1 MDISRQFI
9 NNPIRVWLTIL
20 LLGVGGIFALLNI
33 GRLEDPAFTIK
44 TAVVITHYPGAS
56 AQQVEEEVTL
66 PLENALQ
73 QLPYLD
79 NVSSISSNGLSQITV
94 NIASRYHSNEL
105 PQIWDELRRRV
116 GDASRQFPPGVVTP
130 FVNDD
135 FGDVFGFFFAI
146 SGDEFSNPELVRYAE
161 QLRRE
166 LILVP
171 GVGKVAIGGAISQQ
185 VNIDISLTKMAAR
198 GITLNQLSAL
208 LSRLNVVSSA
218 GEITSGTES
227 IRLHPTGEFENL
239 DELADL
245 IITPSGTGAATRLRD
260 IATLS
265 RGLNESPASI
275 YHANGR
281 KAVTMGVSFIPGVN
295 VIDVGHALEAKL
307 NQMSA
312 EKPAGIHIDL
322 FYDQA
327 AEVGHSVNGFII
339 NFLMALAIV
348 IGVLLIFMGVRSGI
362 IIAFSLALNV
372 LGTLLIMYLWGIE
385 LQRISLGA
393 LIIALS
399 MLVDNAIVIVE
410 GVLIARQ
417 QGSPLLTAI
426 NYIIRR
432 SALPLLGATVIAI
445 LAFAPIGLSQDS
457 TGEYCKSLFQV
468 LLISLMLSWFSALT
482 ITPVLITWW
491 LFKNDSAPEKSDE
504 TDPYDKRLYRLY
516 RRLLNAL
523 LHRKAPTLIVM
534 AALLAASVWG
544 FGAVRQNFFP
554 SSNTPIFFVDL
565 WLPYGTDIKW
575 TEKMTGDIEK
585 TINGQPGVET
595 TVSTIGQGSMRF
607 ILTYSGQRQYS
618 NYAQIM
624 VRMDDQRNISA
635 LTRHVDEYIAR
646 NYPQVNAST
655 KRVMFGPSGD
665 SAIEVRI
672 KGPDPDRLRLIA
684 SQVDEILARDPAT
697 ASVRNDWQNRSK
709 VLRPQYVAALGRELG
724 VDKQDVDNALEM
736 NFSGSRAG
744 LYREGS
750 DLLPVVVRPPERERL
765 DANHLNNVLVW
776 SQTRQQ
782 YIPLS
787 NVVSRFSLEWEDPLI
802 LRRDRSR
809 VLTVQTDP
817 DPLSQQTSGDILARV
832 KPRIDAL
839 ALPHGYSIEWGGDAE
854 NSSEAQQGIFTTLPI
869 GFLVM
874 FVITVLM
881 FSSVKNAVAIWLTVP
896 LALNVVSRFSLEWE
910 DPLILRRDR
919 SRVLT
924 VQTDPDPLSQQ
935 TSGDILARVKP
946 RIDALALPHGYSIEW
961 GGDAENSSEA
971 QQGIFT
977 TLPIG
982 FLVMFVITVL
992 MFSSVK
998 NAVAIWLTVPL
1009 ALIGVTPGFLITGI
1023 PFGFMA
1029 LIGLLSLSGML
1040 IRNGIVLVEEIEQQ
1054 KAHKGQHEAI
1064 VYAATSRLR
1073 PILLTAFTTVLGLAP
1088 LLLDVFFQSMAVV
1101 IMFGLGFATILTLL
1115 VLPVIYACFHRK
1127 DKAEQQ

>member
-9 NNPIRVWLTIL
+9 SNPVRVWLTIL
-20 LLGVGGIFALLNI
+20 LLGVGGIIALLNI

-79 NVSSISSNGLSQITV
+79 NVSSISSSGLSQITV
-94 NIASRYHSNEL
+94 NIASRYHSNAL

-116 GDASRQFPPGVVTP
+116 GDAARQFPPGVVTP

-166 LILVP
+166 LVLVP
-171 GVGKVAIGGAISQQ
+171 GVGKVAIGGALTQKIN
-185 VNIDISLTKMAAR
+185 VDISLSKMAAR
-198 GITLNQLSAL
+198 GITLNQLSAQ

-218 GEITSGTES
+218 GEIPSGTES
-227 IRLHPTGEFENL
+227 IRLHPTGEFESI

-245 IITPSGTGAATRLRD
+245 IVTPPGVGAATRLRD

-265 RGLNESPASI
+265 RGLDASPASI

-307 NQMSA
+307 EQMSA

-348 IGVLLIFMGVRSGI
+348 IGVLLIFMGLRSGI

-410 GVLIARQ
+410 GVLVARQ
-417 QGSPLLTAI
+417 QGSSLMNAI
-426 NYIIRR
+426 SDIIRR

-445 LAFAPIGLSQDS
+445 LAFAPVGLSQDS

-482 ITPVLITWW
+482 ITPVLIKWW
-491 LFKNDSAPEKSDE
+491 LFKRDAAPPKADE
-504 TDPYDKRLYRLY
+504 TDPYDKRIYRIY
-516 RRLLNAL
+516 RIYQGVLNAL
-523 LHRKAPTLIVM
+523 LRRKAPTLVVM
-534 AALLAASVWG
+534 AALLAAAIWG
-544 FGAVRQNFFP
+544 FGSVRQNFFP
-554 SSNTPIFFVDL
+554 SSSTPIFFVDL
-565 WLPYGTDIKW
+565 WLPYGTDINW

-624 VRMDDQRNISA
+624 VRMDDQRNIPA

-665 SAIEVRI
+665 SAIEIRI

-684 SQVDEILARDPAT
+684 SQVDNILTRDPAT
-697 ASVRNDWQNRSK
+697 DSVRNDWQNRSK
-709 VLRPQYVAALGRELG
+709 VIRPQYVTALGRELG

-750 DLLPVVVRPPERERL
+750 DLLPVVVRPPESERL

-787 NVVSRFSLEWEDPLI
+787 NVISGFALEWEDPLI

-817 DPLSQQTSGDILARV
+817 DPLSQQTSGNILARV
-832 KPRIDAL
+832 KPQIDAL
-839 ALPHGYSIEWGGDAE
+839 PLPHGYTIEWGGDAE
-854 NSSEAQQGIFTTLPI
+854 NSSEAQQGLFTTLP
-869 GFLVM
+869 L
-874 FVITVLM
+874 
-881 FSSVKNAVAIWLTVP
+881 
-896 LALNVVSRFSLEWE
+896 
-910 DPLILRRDR
+910 
-919 SRVLT
+919 
-924 VQTDPDPLSQQ
+924 
-935 TSGDILARVKP
+935 
-946 RIDALALPHGYSIEW
+946 GY
-961 GGDAENSSEA
+961 
-971 QQGIFT
+971 
-977 TLPIG
+977 
-982 FLVMFVITVL
+982 LVMFVITVL

-1054 KAHKGQHEAI
+1054 KVQQDQHSAI

>member
-9 NNPIRVWLTIL
+9 NNPVRVWLTIL
-20 LLGVGGIFALLNI
+20 LLGIGGIFALLNI

-94 NIASRYHSNEL
+94 NIASNYHSNEL

-116 GDASRQFPPGVVTP
+116 GDAARLFPPGVVTP

-146 SGDEFSNPELVRYAE
+146 SGDSFTNPELVRYAE

-166 LILVP
+166 LVLVP
-171 GVGKVAIGGAISQQ
+171 GVGKVAIGGAIPQQ
-185 VNIDISLTKMAAR
+185 INIDISLPKMAAR

-218 GEITSGTES
+218 GEIKSGSES
-227 IRLHPTGEFENL
+227 IRLHPTGEFENI
-239 DELADL
+239 DELSDL
-245 IITPSGTGAATRLRD
+245 PINPHGTGAATRLRD
-260 IATLS
+260 IATIS
-265 RGLNESPASI
+265 RGLSESPSSI

-281 KAVTMGVSFIPGVN
+281 QAVTMGVSFIPGVN

-307 NQMSA
+307 AQMSA
-312 EKPAGIHIDL
+312 EKPAGIHLDL

-327 AEVGHSVNGFII
+327 AEVGHSVNGFIT

-348 IGVLLIFMGVRSGI
+348 VGVLLIFMGVRSGI

-417 QGSPLLTAI
+417 QGSTLLTAI
-426 NYIIRR
+426 NYVIRR

-482 ITPVLITWW
+482 ITPVLIKWW
-491 LFKNDSAPEKSDE
+491 LFKGAVSPTPAVEA
-504 TDPYDKRLYRLY
+504 DPYRGRFYRSYQRILNT
-516 RRLLNAL
+516 LL
-523 LHRKAPTLIVM
+523 RQKTVTLAVM
-534 AALLAASVWG
+534 AALLVGAVWG
-544 FGAVRQNFFP
+544 FGSVRQNFFP

-565 WLPYGTDIKW
+565 WLPYGTDIAS
-575 TEKMTGDIEK
+575 TEKMASDIE
-585 TINGQPGVET
+585 TAINGQPGVVT
-595 TVSTIGQGSMRF
+595 TVATVGQGSMRF

-624 VRMDDQRNISA
+624 VRMDDQRSIDA
-635 LTRHVDEYIAR
+635 LTRHVDAYIAR
-646 NYPQVNAST
+646 HYPQVNASS

-684 SQVDEILARDPAT
+684 SQVSTILTADPAVG
-697 ASVRNDWQNRSK
+697 SVRNDWQNRSK
-709 VLRPQYVAALGRELG
+709 TIRPQYSPTLGRELG
-724 VDKQDVDNALEM
+724 VDKQDIDSALQM
-736 NFSGSRAG
+736 NFTGSRAG
-744 LYREGS
+744 LYREGA
-750 DLLPVVVRPPERERL
+750 DLLPVVVRPPNAERQ
-765 DANHLNNVLVW
+765 DANHLQNVLVW
-776 SQTRQQ
+776 SQSRQQ

-787 NVVSRFSLEWEDPLI
+787 NVVSGFNLEWEDPLI

-809 VLTVQTDP
+809 VLTVMTDP
-817 DPLSQQTSGDILARV
+817 DPLSNQTPSDILARV
-832 KPRIDAL
+832 QPQINAL
-839 ALPHGYSIEWGGDAE
+839 SLPHGYSIEWGGDAE
-854 NSSEAQQGIFTTLPI
+854 NSSEAQQGLFTTLPI
-869 GFLVM
+869 GYLVM

-881 FSSVKNAVAIWLTVP
+881 FSSLKNAI
-896 LALNVVSRFSLEWE
+896 
-910 DPLILRRDR
+910 
-919 SRVLT
+919 
-924 VQTDPDPLSQQ
+924 
-935 TSGDILARVKP
+935 
-946 RIDALALPHGYSIEW
+946 
-961 GGDAENSSEA
+961 
-971 QQGIFT
+971 
-977 TLPIG
+977 
-982 FLVMFVITVL
+982 
-992 MFSSVK
+992 
-998 NAVAIWLTVPL
+998 AIWLTVPL
-1009 ALIGVTPGFLITGI
+1009 ALIGVTPGFLMTGI

-1054 KAHKGQHEAI
+1054 KQQKPQHEAI
-1064 VYAATSRLR
+1064 IYAATSRLR

-1115 VLPVIYACFHRK
+1115 VLPVIYACFHPK
-1127 DKAEQQ
+1127 DRQQPQ

>member
-1 MDISRQFI
+1 M
-9 NNPIRVWLTIL
+9 
-20 LLGVGGIFALLNI
+20 
-33 GRLEDPAFTIK
+33 
-44 TAVVITHYPGAS
+44 
-56 AQQVEEEVTL
+56 
-66 PLENALQ
+66 
-73 QLPYLD
+73 
-79 NVSSISSNGLSQITV
+79 
-94 NIASRYHSNEL
+94 
-105 PQIWDELRRRV
+105 
-116 GDASRQFPPGVVTP
+116 GDAARQFPPGVVTP

-166 LILVP
+166 LVLVP
-171 GVGKVAIGGAISQQ
+171 GVGKVAIGGALTQQ
-185 VNIDISLTKMAAR
+185 INVDISLSKMAAR
-198 GITLNQLSAL
+198 GITLNQLSAQ

-218 GEITSGTES
+218 GEIPSGTES
-227 IRLHPTGEFENL
+227 IRLHPTGEFESI

-245 IITPSGTGAATRLRD
+245 IVTPPGVGAATRLRD

-265 RGLNESPASI
+265 RGLDASPASI

-307 NQMSA
+307 EQMSA

-348 IGVLLIFMGVRSGI
+348 IGVLLIFMGLRSGI

-417 QGSPLLTAI
+417 QGSSLMNAI
-426 NYIIRR
+426 SDIIRR

-445 LAFAPIGLSQDS
+445 LAFAPVGLSQDS

-482 ITPVLITWW
+482 ITPVLIKWW
-491 LFKNDSAPEKSDE
+491 LFKRDAAPPKADE
-504 TDPYDKRLYRLY
+504 TDPYDKRIYRIY
-516 RRLLNAL
+516 QGVLNAL
-523 LHRKAPTLIVM
+523 LRRKAPTLVVM
-534 AALLAASVWG
+534 AALLVAAIWG
-544 FGAVRQNFFP
+544 FGSVRQNFFP
-554 SSNTPIFFVDL
+554 SSSTPIFFVDL
-565 WLPYGTDIKW
+565 WLPYGTDINW

-624 VRMDDQRNISA
+624 VRMDDQRNIPA

-665 SAIEVRI
+665 SAIEIRI

-684 SQVDEILARDPAT
+684 SQVDNILTRDPAT
-697 ASVRNDWQNRSK
+697 DSVRNDWQNRSK
-709 VLRPQYVAALGRELG
+709 VIRPQYVTALGRELG

-750 DLLPVVVRPPERERL
+750 DLLPVVVRPPESERL
-765 DANHLNNVLVW
+765 DANHLNNVL
-776 SQTRQQ
+776 TRQQ

-787 NVVSRFSLEWEDPLI
+787 NVVSGFALEWEDPLI

-832 KPRIDAL
+832 KPQIDAL
-839 ALPHGYSIEWGGDAE
+839 PLPHGYSIEWGGDAE
-854 NSSEAQQGIFTTLPI
+854 NSSEAQQGLFTTLP
-869 GFLVM
+869 L
-874 FVITVLM
+874 
-881 FSSVKNAVAIWLTVP
+881 
-896 LALNVVSRFSLEWE
+896 
-910 DPLILRRDR
+910 
-919 SRVLT
+919 
-924 VQTDPDPLSQQ
+924 
-935 TSGDILARVKP
+935 
-946 RIDALALPHGYSIEW
+946 GY
-961 GGDAENSSEA
+961 
-971 QQGIFT
+971 
-977 TLPIG
+977 
-982 FLVMFVITVL
+982 LVMFVITVL

-1054 KAHKGQHEAI
+1054 KAQQDQHSAI

-1088 LLLDVFFQSMAVV
+1088 LLLDVFVQSMAVV

>member
-9 NNPIRVWLTIL
+9 NNPVRVWLTIL

-94 NIASRYHSNEL
+94 NIASHYHSSEL

-116 GDASRQFPPGVVTP
+116 GDAARLFPPGVVSP

-146 SGDEFSNPELVRYAE
+146 SGDSFTNPELARYAE

-166 LILVP
+166 LVLVP
-171 GVGKVAIGGAISQQ
+171 GVGKVAIGGAIPQQ
-185 VNIDISLTKMAAR
+185 INIDISLPKMAAR
-198 GITLNQLSAL
+198 GITLNQLSAI

-218 GEITSGTES
+218 GEIKSGSES
-227 IRLHPTGEFENL
+227 IRLHPTGEFENI
-239 DELADL
+239 DELGDL
-245 IITPSGTGAATRLRD
+245 PINPHGTGAATRLRD
-260 IATLS
+260 IATIS
-265 RGLNESPASI
+265 RGLSESPSSI

-281 KAVTMGVSFIPGVN
+281 QAVTMGVSFIPGVN
-295 VIDVGHALEAKL
+295 VIDVGHALEARL
-307 NQMSA
+307 EQMSA
-312 EKPAGIHIDL
+312 EKPAGIKIDL

-327 AEVGHSVNGFII
+327 AEVGHSVSGFIT

-348 IGVLLIFMGVRSGI
+348 VGVLLIFMGVRSGI
-362 IIAFSLALNV
+362 IIALSLALNV

-417 QGSPLLTAI
+417 QGSTLLTAV
-426 NYIIRR
+426 NYVIRR

-482 ITPVLITWW
+482 VTPVLIKWW
-491 LFKNDSAPEKSDE
+491 LFKGAASPTPAAEA
-504 TDPYDKRLYRLY
+504 DPYRGRFYRGY
-516 RRLLNAL
+516 QQILNAL
-523 LHRKAPTLIVM
+523 LMRKAVTLVLM
-534 AALLAASVWG
+534 AALLAGAIWG
-544 FGAVRQNFFP
+544 FGSVRQNFFP

-565 WLPYGTDIKW
+565 WLPYGTDIAA
-575 TEKMTGDIEK
+575 TEQMASDIE
-585 TINGQPGVET
+585 TAINGQPGVVT
-595 TVSTIGQGSMRF
+595 TVATVGQGSMRF

-624 VRMDDQRNISA
+624 VRMDDRRSIDA
-635 LTRHVDEYIAR
+635 LTRHVDAYIAR
-646 NYPQVNAST
+646 NYPQVNASS

-684 SQVDEILARDPAT
+684 SQVSAILTADPAIG
-697 ASVRNDWQNRSK
+697 SVRNDWQNRSK
-709 VLRPQYVAALGRELG
+709 TIRPQYSPTLGRELG
-724 VDKQDVDNALEM
+724 VDKQDIDGALQM
-736 NFSGSRAG
+736 NFTGSRAG
-744 LYREGS
+744 LYREGA
-750 DLLPVVVRPPERERL
+750 DLLPVVVRPPAAERQ

-776 SQTRQQ
+776 SQSRQQ

-787 NVVSRFSLEWEDPLI
+787 NVVSGFNLEWEDPLI

-809 VLTVQTDP
+809 VLTVMTDP
-817 DPLSQQTSGDILARV
+817 DPLSNQTSGDILARV
-832 KPRIDAL
+832 QPQIDAL
-839 ALPHGYSIEWGGDAE
+839 SLPHGYSIEWGGDAE
-854 NSSEAQQGIFTTLPI
+854 NSSEAQQGLFTTLPL
-869 GFLVM
+869 GYLVM

-881 FSSVKNAVAIWLTVP
+881 FSSL
-896 LALNVVSRFSLEWE
+896 
-910 DPLILRRDR
+910 
-919 SRVLT
+919 
-924 VQTDPDPLSQQ
+924 
-935 TSGDILARVKP
+935 
-946 RIDALALPHGYSIEW
+946 
-961 GGDAENSSEA
+961 
-971 QQGIFT
+971 
-977 TLPIG
+977 
-982 FLVMFVITVL
+982 
-992 MFSSVK
+992 K

-1054 KAHKGQHEAI
+1054 KQEKPQHQAI
-1064 VYAATSRLR
+1064 IYAATSRLR

-1115 VLPVIYACFHRK
+1115 VLPVIYACFHPK
-1127 DKAEQQ
+1127 DMQQPQ

>member
-9 NNPIRVWLTIL
+9 DNPIRVWLTVL

-146 SGDEFSNPELVRYAE
+146 SGDSFTNPELAQYAE

-166 LILVP
+166 LVLIP
-171 GVGKVAIGGAISQQ
+171 GVGKVAIGGAVPQQ
-185 VNIDISLTKMAAR
+185 INVDINLAKMAAR
-198 GITLNQLSAL
+198 GITLGQISTL
-208 LSRLNVVSSA
+208 LGRVNSVSSA
-218 GEITSGTES
+218 GEIVSGSES
-227 IRLHPTGEFENL
+227 IRLHPTGEFQNI
-239 DELADL
+239 DELGDMM
-245 IITPSGTGAATRLRD
+245 ITPPGVGAATRLRD
-260 IATLS
+260 IATVS
-265 RGLNESPASI
+265 RGLSVSPSSI

-281 KAVTMGVSFIPGVN
+281 QAVTMGVSFIPGVN
-295 VIDVGHALEAKL
+295 VPDVGRALEAKL
-307 NQMSA
+307 KHMSA
-312 EKPAGIHIDL
+312 EKPAGINIDL

-327 AEVGHSVNGFII
+327 AEVSHSVNGFII

-348 IGVLLIFMGVRSGI
+348 IGVLLIFMGLRSGI
-362 IIAFSLALNV
+362 IIALSLALNV

-417 QGSPLLTAI
+417 RGSTLMTAI
-426 NYIIRR
+426 QYVIRR
-432 SALPLLGATVIAI
+432 SALPLLGATVIAM

-468 LLISLMLSWFSALT
+468 LLISLLLSWFSALT
-482 ITPVLITWW
+482 LTPVMIKWW
-491 LFKNDSAPEKSDE
+491 LFKGQKVGDTPADV
-504 TDPYDKRLYRLY
+504 DPYNQRFYRLY
-516 RRLLNAL
+516 QQMLNAL
-523 LHRKAPTLIVM
+523 MVRKTITLTLMVI
-534 AALLAASVWG
+534 LLAGAVWG

-565 WLPYGTDIKW
+565 WLPYGTDIAQ
-575 TEKMTGDIEK
+575 TEKITSDIEK
-585 TINGQPGVET
+585 SINGQPGVVT

-624 VRMDDQRNISA
+624 VRMDDQRNIAA
-635 LTRHVDEYIAR
+635 LTRHVDEDIAR
-646 NYPQVNAST
+646 HYPEINAST

-672 KGPDPDRLRLIA
+672 KGPDPDRLRQIA
-684 SQVDEILARDPAT
+684 SQVDDILARDPAT
-697 ASVRNDWQNRSK
+697 DSVRNDWQNRSK
-709 VLRPQYVAALGRELG
+709 VIRPQYVAASGRELG
-724 VDKQDVDNALEM
+724 VDKQDSDRALEM
-736 NFSGSRAG
+736 NFSGSRIG

-750 DLLPVVVRPPERERL
+750 DLLPVIVRPPESERQ

-776 SQTRQQ
+776 SQNRQQ

-787 NVVSRFSLEWEDPLI
+787 NVVSGFALEWEDPLI

-817 DPLSQQTSGDILARV
+817 DPLSNETSGDILARV
-832 KPRIDAL
+832 
-839 ALPHGYSIEWGGDAE
+839 
-854 NSSEAQQGIFTTLPI
+854 
-869 GFLVM
+869 
-874 FVITVLM
+874 
-881 FSSVKNAVAIWLTVP
+881 
-896 LALNVVSRFSLEWE
+896 
-910 DPLILRRDR
+910 
-919 SRVLT
+919 
-924 VQTDPDPLSQQ
+924 
-935 TSGDILARVKP
+935 
-946 RIDALALPHGYSIEW
+946 
-961 GGDAENSSEA
+961 
-971 QQGIFT
+971 
-977 TLPIG
+977 
-982 FLVMFVITVL
+982 
-992 MFSSVK
+992 
-998 NAVAIWLTVPL
+998 
-1009 ALIGVTPGFLITGI
+1009 
-1023 PFGFMA
+1023 
-1029 LIGLLSLSGML
+1029 
-1040 IRNGIVLVEEIEQQ
+1040 
-1054 KAHKGQHEAI
+1054 
-1064 VYAATSRLR
+1064 
-1073 PILLTAFTTVLGLAP
+1073 
-1088 LLLDVFFQSMAVV
+1088 
-1101 IMFGLGFATILTLL
+1101 
-1115 VLPVIYACFHRK
+1115 
-1127 DKAEQQ
+1127 

>member
-9 NNPIRVWLTIL
+9 DNSTRVWLTIL

-44 TAVVITHYPGAS
+44 TAVIITHYPGAS

-66 PLENALQ
+66 PLENAIQ

-94 NIASRYHSNEL
+94 NIDSRYHSDQL

-116 GDASRQFPPGVVTP
+116 DDAARFFPPGVAVP

-146 SGDEFSNPELVRYAE
+146 SGNDFSNQELVQYAE

-166 LILVP
+166 LVLVP
-171 GVGKVAIGGAISQQ
+171 GVGKVVTGGAIAPQIN
-185 VNIDISLTKMAAR
+185 VDVSLAKMVAR
-198 GITLNQLSAL
+198 GITLTQLTST

-218 GEITSGTES
+218 GEIKSGTES

-239 DELADL
+239 DELSDL
-245 IITPSGTGAATRLRD
+245 LVSPVGSPATTRLRD

-265 RGLNESPASI
+265 RGLSESPSNI

-281 KAVTMGVSFIPGVN
+281 PALTMGVSFIAGVN
-295 VIDVGHALEAKL
+295 VMNVGRALEARL
-307 NQMSA
+307 QQMSA
-312 EKPAGIHIDL
+312 EKPAGIEINV

-327 AEVGHSVNGFII
+327 AEVGNAVNGFII
-339 NFLMALAIV
+339 NFLIALAIV
-348 IGVLLIFMGVRSGI
+348 VGVLLVFMGIRSGI
-362 IIAFSLALNV
+362 IIALSLALNV

-410 GVLIARQ
+410 GALIARQ
-417 QGSPLLTAI
+417 QGSSPGAALTFV
-426 NYIIRR
+426 IRR

-482 ITPVLITWW
+482 ITPVLIKWG
-491 LFKNDSAPEKSDE
+491 LFRKEHAVQPAPTSS
-504 TDPYDKRLYRLY
+504 PYQGRIYRLY
-516 RRLLNAL
+516 QRALNAL
-523 LHRKAPTLIVM
+523 LAQKTVTLATM
-534 AALLAASVWG
+534 AILLALAIWG
-544 FGAVRQNFFP
+544 FGSVRQNFFP
-554 SSNTPIFFVDL
+554 AANTPIFFVDL
-565 WLPYGTDIKW
+565 WLPYGTDIKS
-575 TEKMTGDIEK
+575 TEKMASDIEK
-585 TINGQPGVET
+585 HITGQKGVVA
-595 TVSTIGQGSMRF
+595 TVTTIGQGSMRF
-607 ILTYSGQRQYS
+607 ILTYNGQRQYS

-624 VRMDDQRNISA
+624 VRMDDQRNIAA
-635 LTRHVDEYIAR
+635 LTRQLDGLIAR
-646 NYPQVNAST
+646 SYPQVNAST
-655 KRVMFGPSGD
+655 KRVMFGPSGG

-672 KGPDPDRLRLIA
+672 KGPEPDQMRLIA
-684 SQVDEILARDPAT
+684 SQIESILTRDPAT
-697 ASVRNDWQNRSK
+697 DSVRQDWQNRSK
-709 VLRPQYVAALGRELG
+709 VIRPQYSPVLGRELG

-736 NFSGSRAG
+736 NFTGSRVG
-744 LYREGS
+744 LYREGA
-750 DLLPVVVRPPERERL
+750 DLLPVIARPPASERQ
-765 DANHLNNVLVW
+765 DVNHLQNILVW
-776 SQTRQQ
+776 SQSQQ
-782 YIPLS
+782 RYIPLS
-787 NVVSRFSLEWEDPLI
+787 NVVSGFTLEWEDPLI

-817 DPLSQQTSGDILARV
+817 DPLINATSDDILARV
-832 KPRIDAL
+832 RPQIEQIP
-839 ALPHGYSIEWGGDAE
+839 LPHGYSIEWGGDAE
-854 NSSEAQQGIFTTLPI
+854 SSSEAQQGVFTTLPL
-869 GFLVM
+869 GYLVM
-874 FVITVLM
+874 FTITILM
-881 FSSVKNAVAIWLTVP
+881 FSSL
-896 LALNVVSRFSLEWE
+896 
-910 DPLILRRDR
+910 
-919 SRVLT
+919 
-924 VQTDPDPLSQQ
+924 
-935 TSGDILARVKP
+935 
-946 RIDALALPHGYSIEW
+946 
-961 GGDAENSSEA
+961 
-971 QQGIFT
+971 
-977 TLPIG
+977 
-982 FLVMFVITVL
+982 
-992 MFSSVK
+992 K

-1023 PFGFMA
+1023 SFGFMA

-1054 KAHKGQHEAI
+1054 KQSMPQHEAI
-1064 VYAATSRLR
+1064 LYAATSRLR

-1088 LLLDVFFQSMAVV
+1088 LLRDLFFQSMAVV

-1115 VLPVIYACFHRK
+1115 VLPVIYACFHPPRK
-1127 DKAEQQ
+1127 TVIAP

>member
-9 NNPIRVWLTIL
+9 DNPIRVWLAIL
-20 LLGVGGIFALLNI
+20 LLAVGGIFALLNI

-44 TAVVITHYPGAS
+44 TAVVVTQYPGAS

-116 GDASRQFPPGVVTP
+116 GDAARFFPPGVAAP

-146 SGDEFSNPELVRYAE
+146 SGDNFSNPELVQYAE

-166 LILVP
+166 LVLVP
-171 GVGKVAIGGAISQQ
+171 GVGKVTLGGVIPQQ
-185 VNIDISLTKMAAR
+185 VNVDVSLTKMAAR
-198 GITLNQLSAL
+198 GITLTQLSSA

-218 GEITSGTES
+218 GDIKSGTES
-227 IRLHPTGEFENL
+227 IRLHPTGEFENI
-239 DELADL
+239 DELSDL
-245 IITPSGTGAATRLRD
+245 LVSPIGATATTRLRD

-265 RGLNESPASI
+265 RGLSESPTSI
-275 YHANGR
+275 YHANG
-281 KAVTMGVSFIPGVN
+281 KPAVTMGVSFIPGVN
-295 VIDVGHALEAKL
+295 VIDVGRALEAKL
-307 NQMSA
+307 QQMSA
-312 EKPAGIHIDL
+312 EKPAGIQINM

-327 AEVGHSVNGFII
+327 AEVAHSVNGFIT

-348 IGVLLIFMGVRSGI
+348 VGVLLIFMGVRSGI
-362 IIAFSLALNV
+362 IIALSLALNV

-417 QGSPLLTAI
+417 QGSSLVSSM
-426 NYIIRR
+426 NFVIRR
-432 SALPLLGATVIAI
+432 SAFPLLGATIIAI

-482 ITPVLITWW
+482 ITPVLIKWW
-491 LFKNDSAPEKSDE
+491 LFKAGTDSAVQSDKS
-504 TDPYDKRLYRLY
+504 PYDGGFYQLYQRALKA
-516 RRLLNAL
+516 LLNQ
-523 LHRKAPTLIVM
+523 KVITLSVM
-534 AALLAASVWG
+534 AVLLALSIWG
-544 FGAVRQNFFP
+544 FGSVRQNFFP

-565 WLPYGTDIKW
+565 WLPYGTDIKS
-575 TEKMTGDIEK
+575 TEQMASDIEK
-585 TINGQPGVET
+585 SITGQQGVVS
-595 TVSTIGQGSMRF
+595 TVTTIGQGSMRF
-607 ILTYSGQRQYS
+607 ILTYNGQRQYS

-624 VRMDDQRNISA
+624 VRMDDQRKIAALSRNIDA
-635 LTRHVDEYIAR
+635 YIAR
-646 NYPQVNAST
+646 QYPQVNAST
-655 KRVMFGPSGD
+655 KRVMFGPSGG

-672 KGPDPDRLRLIA
+672 KGPDPNRMRMIA
-684 SQVDEILARDPAT
+684 SQVGDILSQDPAT
-697 ASVRNDWQNRSK
+697 DSVRNDWQNRSK
-709 VLRPQYVAALGRELG
+709 VIRPQFNPALGRELG
-724 VDKQDVDNALEM
+724 VDKQEVDNALQM
-736 NFSGSRAG
+736 NFTGSRVG
-744 LYREGS
+744 LYREGA
-750 DLLPVVVRPPERERL
+750 DLLPVVVRPPASERQ

-776 SQTRQQ
+776 SQSQQ
-782 YIPLS
+782 HYIPLS
-787 NVVSRFSLEWEDPLI
+787 NVVSGFKLEWEDPLI

-817 DPLSQQTSGDILARV
+817 NPLSSDTSGDILARV
-832 KPRIDAL
+832 KPQIDQIP
-839 ALPHGYSIEWGGDAE
+839 LPHGYSIEWGGDAE
-854 NSSEAQQGIFTTLPI
+854 SSSDAQAGVFSTLPL
-869 GFLVM
+869 GYLVM

-881 FSSVKNAVAIWLTVP
+881 FSSL
-896 LALNVVSRFSLEWE
+896 
-910 DPLILRRDR
+910 
-919 SRVLT
+919 
-924 VQTDPDPLSQQ
+924 
-935 TSGDILARVKP
+935 
-946 RIDALALPHGYSIEW
+946 
-961 GGDAENSSEA
+961 
-971 QQGIFT
+971 
-977 TLPIG
+977 
-982 FLVMFVITVL
+982 
-992 MFSSVK
+992 K

-1054 KAHKGQHEAI
+1054 KQAKPQHEAI
-1064 VYAATSRLR
+1064 LYAATSRLR

-1088 LLLDVFFQSMAVV
+1088 LLRDVFFQSMAVV
-1101 IMFGLGFATILTLL
+1101 IMFGLGFATVLTLL
-1115 VLPVIYACFHRK
+1115 VLPVIYACFHRPK
-1127 DKAEQQ
+1127 SAA

>member
-9 NNPIRVWLTIL
+9 SNPVRVWLTIL
-20 LLGVGGIFALLNI
+20 LLGVGGIIALLNI

-94 NIASRYHSNEL
+94 NIASRYHSNAL

-116 GDASRQFPPGVVTP
+116 GDAARQFPPGVVTP

-166 LILVP
+166 LVLVP
-171 GVGKVAIGGAISQQ
+171 GVGKVAIGGALTQQ
-185 VNIDISLTKMAAR
+185 INVDISLSKMAAR
-198 GITLNQLSAL
+198 GITLNQLSAQ

-218 GEITSGTES
+218 GEIPSGTES
-227 IRLHPTGEFENL
+227 IRLHPTGEFESI

-245 IITPSGTGAATRLRD
+245 IVTPPGVGAATRLRD

-265 RGLNESPASI
+265 RGLDASPASI

-307 NQMSA
+307 EQMSA

-348 IGVLLIFMGVRSGI
+348 IGVLLIFMGLRSGI

-417 QGSPLLTAI
+417 QGSSLMNAI
-426 NYIIRR
+426 SDIIRR

-445 LAFAPIGLSQDS
+445 LAFAPVGLSQDS

-482 ITPVLITWW
+482 ITPVLIKWW
-491 LFKNDSAPEKSDE
+491 LFKRDAAPPKADE
-504 TDPYDKRLYRLY
+504 TDPYDKRIYRIY
-516 RRLLNAL
+516 QGVLNAL
-523 LHRKAPTLIVM
+523 LRRKAPTLVVM
-534 AALLAASVWG
+534 AALLVAAIWG
-544 FGAVRQNFFP
+544 FGSVRQNFCP
-554 SSNTPIFFVDL
+554 SSSTPIFFVDL
-565 WLPYGTDIKW
+565 WLPYGTDINW

-624 VRMDDQRNISA
+624 VRMDDQRNIPA

-665 SAIEVRI
+665 SAIEIRI

-684 SQVDEILARDPAT
+684 SQVDNILTRDPAT
-697 ASVRNDWQNRSK
+697 DSVRNDWQNRSK
-709 VLRPQYVAALGRELG
+709 VIRPQYVTALGRELG

-750 DLLPVVVRPPERERL
+750 DLLPVVVRPPESERL
-765 DANHLNNVLVW
+765 DANHLNNVL
-776 SQTRQQ
+776 TRQQ

-787 NVVSRFSLEWEDPLI
+787 NVVSGFALEWEDPLI

-832 KPRIDAL
+832 KPQIDAL
-839 ALPHGYSIEWGGDAE
+839 PLPHGYSIEWGGDAE
-854 NSSEAQQGIFTTLPI
+854 NSSEAQQGLFTTLP
-869 GFLVM
+869 L
-874 FVITVLM
+874 
-881 FSSVKNAVAIWLTVP
+881 
-896 LALNVVSRFSLEWE
+896 
-910 DPLILRRDR
+910 
-919 SRVLT
+919 
-924 VQTDPDPLSQQ
+924 
-935 TSGDILARVKP
+935 
-946 RIDALALPHGYSIEW
+946 GY
-961 GGDAENSSEA
+961 
-971 QQGIFT
+971 
-977 TLPIG
+977 
-982 FLVMFVITVL
+982 LVMFVITVL

-1054 KAHKGQHEAI
+1054 KAQQDQHSAI

>member
-66 PLENALQ
+66 PVENALQ

-79 NVSSISSNGLSQITV
+79 NISSISSNGLSQITV

-146 SGDEFSNPELVRYAE
+146 SGDEFTNAELAQYAD

-166 LILVP
+166 LVLIP
-171 GVGKVAIGGAISQQ
+171 GVGKVAIGGAIPQQ
-185 VNIDISLTKMAAR
+185 INVDISLPKMAAR
-198 GITLNQLSAL
+198 GITLAQLSAIL
-208 LSRLNVVSSA
+208 TRVNVVSNA
-218 GEITSGTES
+218 GEIASGTES
-227 IRLHPTGEFENL
+227 IRLHPTGEFQNI
-239 DELADL
+239 DELGDL
-245 IITPSGTGAATRLRD
+245 IITPYGTGATTRLRD

-265 RGLNESPASI
+265 RGLTESPSSI

-281 KAVTMGVSFIPGVN
+281 QAVTMGVSFIPGVN
-295 VIDVGHALEAKL
+295 VIDVGRALEAKL
-307 NQMSA
+307 SQMSA
-312 EKPAGIHIDL
+312 EKPAGINIDL

-327 AEVGHSVNGFII
+327 SEVGHSVNGFII

-348 IGVLLIFMGVRSGI
+348 IAVLLIFMGIRSGI
-362 IIAFSLALNV
+362 IIALSLALNV

-417 QGSPLLTAI
+417 QGSTLMTAV
-426 NYIIRR
+426 NYVIRR

-482 ITPVLITWW
+482 ITPVMIKWW
-491 LFKNDSAPEKSDE
+491 LFKGGQTTVETPADE
-504 TDPYDKRLYRLY
+504 DPYNRRFYRIYQQMLNT
-516 RRLLNAL
+516 LLA
-523 LHRKAPTLIVM
+523 RKTITLTLMV
-534 AALLAASVWG
+534 ALLAAAIWG
-544 FGAVRQNFFP
+544 FGSVRQNFFP

-565 WLPYGTDIKW
+565 WLPYGTDIKQ
-575 TEKMTGDIEK
+575 TEKMASDVENAIKREA
-585 TINGQPGVET
+585 GVVT

-624 VRMDDQRNISA
+624 VRMDDLRNIA
-635 LTRHVDEYIAR
+635 PLTRHIDEYIAR
-646 NYPQVNAST
+646 HYPQINAST

-672 KGPDPDRLRLIA
+672 KGPEPDRLRLIA
-684 SQVDEILARDPAT
+684 SQVGDILSHDPAT
-697 ASVRNDWQNRSK
+697 DSVRNDWQNRSK
-709 VLRPQYVAALGRELG
+709 VIRPQYSTALGRELG
-724 VDKQDVDNALEM
+724 VDKQDIDNALEM
-736 NFSGSRAG
+736 NFSGSRVG

-750 DLLPVVVRPPERERL
+750 DLLPVVVRPPESERQ

-776 SQTRQQ
+776 SQNRQQ
-782 YIPLS
+782 YVPLS
-787 NVVSRFSLEWEDPLI
+787 NVVSDFTLEWEDPLI

-817 DPLSQQTSGDILARV
+817 SPLSQQTSGDILSRV
-832 KPRIDAL
+832 KPQIDAL

-854 NSSEAQQGIFTTLPI
+854 SSSEAQQGVFSTLPI
-869 GFLVM
+869 GYLVM
-874 FVITVLM
+874 FIITILM
-881 FSSVKNAVAIWLTVP
+881 FSSL
-896 LALNVVSRFSLEWE
+896 
-910 DPLILRRDR
+910 
-919 SRVLT
+919 
-924 VQTDPDPLSQQ
+924 
-935 TSGDILARVKP
+935 
-946 RIDALALPHGYSIEW
+946 
-961 GGDAENSSEA
+961 
-971 QQGIFT
+971 
-977 TLPIG
+977 
-982 FLVMFVITVL
+982 
-992 MFSSVK
+992 K

-1009 ALIGVTPGFLITGI
+1009 ALIGVTPGFLMTGI

-1054 KAHKGQHEAI
+1054 KQHRNQHDAI

-1088 LLLDVFFQSMAVV
+1088 LLRDVFFQSMAVV

-1115 VLPVIYACFHRK
+1115 VLPVIYACFHRT
-1127 DKAEQQ
+1127 DRVEDNEFNRIEHT